1 MVYAIKK
8 QKETTAA
15 LLRRF
20 SKNVQQSGLLLE
32 ARKGRFYSKKAN
44 HRARKASA
52 LRKLERKKERERL
65 QKLGKLPQKEIRPH
79 FR

>member
-8 QKETTAA
+8 NKETTAA

-32 ARKGRFYSKKAN
+32 ARKSRFHTKRTN
-44 HRARKASA
+44 RRARKVRA
-52 LRKLERKKERERL
+52 LRRIVRKKERERL